1 MHMRI
6 AESRLRQLIR
16 EMAQMPADTDQEG
29 QRVNGLQFKRAAD
42 ICRSLGDKALLT
54 RGFQASSPAGS
65 HYITTEGPAEKG
77 RMAGEYASRSS
88 LKALV
93 DGLAEKF
100 DLGSLVYCGV
110 KGGKYV
116 KLFGTEYI
124 VFPTEPFKVIYNP
137 DVDDSGGWAMRNSP
151 EAVPAAL
158 EGYAEGWP
166 SLGYRG
172 EVILDT
178 PGYYLINPQWAA
190 DTFQRLTYRNRD
202 GIPRPKRP
210 VMSSRELERQEMER
224 KYGISPARAVGS
236 SRASR
241 ADEMMS
247 VTTYS
252 ELAPYFEWMW
262 SKLSGREERA

>member
-1 MHMRI
+1 MRNT
-6 AESRLRQLIR
+6 ESTLRQLVR

-29 QRVNGLQFKRAAD
+29 QRINGLQFKRAAD
-42 ICRSLGDKALLT
+42 ICRSLGDKALLA
-54 RGFQASSPAGS
+54 RGFQASSIAGS
-65 HYITTEGPAEKG
+65 HYITTEGPTEKG
-77 RMAGEYASRSS
+77 RMASVYATRPT
-88 LKALV
+88 LRALV

-137 DVDDSGGWAMRNSP
+137 DVDDSGGWTGRNGP
-151 EAVPAAL
+151 EAVPAAI
-158 EGYAEGWP
+158 EGYIEDWP
-166 SLGYRG
+166 KLGYRG

-178 PGYYLINPQWAA
+178 PAYYLINLQWAA
-190 DTFQRLTYRNRD
+190 DTFQNLTTRHRD
-202 GIPRPKRP
+202 GIPRPVRP
-210 VMSSRELERQEMER
+210 VMSARELQRQEIER
-224 KYGISPARAVGS
+224 KYGLTRPASAGT

-241 ADEMMS
+241 GDEMMD
-247 VTTYS
+247 VTTYA

-262 SKLSGREERA
+262 SKLSGREVRA